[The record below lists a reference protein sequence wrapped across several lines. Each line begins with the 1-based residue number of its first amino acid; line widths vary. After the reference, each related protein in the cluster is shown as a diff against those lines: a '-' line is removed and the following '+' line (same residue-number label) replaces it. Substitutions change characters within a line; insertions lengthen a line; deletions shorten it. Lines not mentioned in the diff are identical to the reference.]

1 MSYIVDFYKILP
13 TFYKKKFYQLFFI
26 VILITVLETISIAA
40 VIPILKLIS
49 SPDFFYQKE
58 FSNIN
63 FFFIRSDNLYLF
75 FTAFIF
81 FFFIIKTLILIF
93 CSFYQNKII
102 FSIYEFINQK
112 IIKINISQDYNSY
125 LKKSSYYVINL
136 LNIETQQFIS
146 GVVFPF
152 VVLLVEAMVL
162 ISIFIFLITFNYL
175 IALMIAFIAFC
186 AFLIYYFF
194 FNKKTLSLGIK
205 REFYENLKSK
215 YLVETLGAIKEIKI
229 SLKEDFFLS
238 KFNKSM
244 SKVCKSQ
251 YFQKTL
257 VETPKFVIE
266 LAGISSI
273 CFVFYFFFLND
284 KNNELIVLMGLFALA
299 GLRILPSLN
308 RIISSYQAIKF
319 NYSVVK
325 TIYNEL
331 NSQKI
336 NNVIQNNNVNFQI
349 KNELIFKN
357 VDFKYDNSNLLFQN
371 LNFKILKGE
380 MIAITGESGSGKSTF
395 VDLVAGLLE
404 PIKGLVLVDNQNI
417 KLNKKSWINEIG
429 YMPQTTFLNDD
440 KIINNIAFGVD
451 DKEILKDNL
460 DFAIKNSNLTDV
472 IKNLPDGINTCIGG
486 ENGIRLSA
494 GQVQR
499 IGIARILYSNKNFL
513 IFDEATSAL
522 DENNELEIFK
532 TILNLKKKK
541 TILFVTHSTNILS
554 GVDKIFELK
563 KGIFIKI

>member
-1 MSYIVDFYKILP
+1 
-13 TFYKKKFYQLFFI
+13 
-26 VILITVLETISIAA
+26 
-40 VIPILKLIS
+40 
-49 SPDFFYQKE
+49 
-58 FSNIN
+58 
-63 FFFIRSDNLYLF
+63 
-75 FTAFIF
+75 
-81 FFFIIKTLILIF
+81 
-93 CSFYQNKII
+93 
-102 FSIYEFINQK
+102 
-112 IIKINISQDYNSY
+112 
-125 LKKSSYYVINL
+125 
-136 LNIETQQFIS
+136 
-146 GVVFPF
+146 
-152 VVLLVEAMVL
+152 
-162 ISIFIFLITFNYL
+162 
-175 IALMIAFIAFC
+175 MIAFIAFC
-186 AFLIYYFF
+186 AFLIYYFS

-319 NYSVVK
+319 NYPVVK

-404 PIKGLVLVDNQNI
+404 PIKGLVLVDNKNI